1 MIIGVPKEVKAD
13 EYRIG
18 MVPAGV
24 QQLTAAGHRVLV
36 ERHGGVGSGIADE
49 EYVAVGAE
57 MVTQGEVW
65 GKGELIVKVKEPQE
79 SEWPLMRR
87 GQMVLTYFHF
97 AADRKL
103 IEACMKAGIVA
114 IAYETIREVS
124 GGANAGGGRK
134 LPCLTPMS
142 EVAGMMS
149 FLDGA

>member
-1 MIIGVPKEVKAD
+1 VSGVA
-13 EYRIG
+13 
-18 MVPAGV
+18 
-24 QQLTAAGHRVLV
+24 
-36 ERHGGVGSGIADE
+36 ER
-49 EYVAVGAE
+49 
-57 MVTQGEVW
+57 VTQSEVW

-79 SEWPLMRR
+79 GEWPLMRR

-124 GGANAGGGRK
+124 GGGGNSPRHSRGA

-142 EVAGMMS
+142 EVAGKMSIQEGAKYMEKPMM
-149 FLDGA
+149 G